1 MKDPYKC
8 LLAARVVALLLL
20 WLVAFGL
27 TLASVWQLP

>member
-8 LLAARVVALLLL
+8 LLVARVVALLL

>member
-8 LLAARVVALLLL
+8 LLVARVAALLLL
-20 WLVAFGL
+20 WLVAFVL